1 MNFSPSLSN
10 STALSLPAMTNWPAG
25 RERRGNLARN
35 KQVTLTQRHKIFAA
49 LLLWS
54 SLFSISHLLAADLPV
69 VRASYNAI
77 GGVFT
82 PLWLAQE
89 DRKSTR
95 LNSSH

>member
-1 MNFSPSLSN
+1 M
-10 STALSLPAMTNWPAG
+10 
-25 RERRGNLARN
+25 
-35 KQVTLTQRHKIFAA
+35 TLTQRHKIFAA

-54 SLFSISHLLAADLPV
+54 WLFSISHLLAADLPV

-89 DRKSTR
+89 NLSSCFKKGRR
-95 LNSSH
+95 LASVVRRFS